1 MDTMGKFTKVL
12 KALNA
17 KGEREL
23 FMTLREAIKD
33 LAANVAEA
41 HDSDIADIKRRAGI
55 VEFVPGPEFGGN
67 GGQTDPE
74 GVPMW
79 QRLQSIAKGAQ
90 GVGRIDQHQI
100 EESFRAAEILK
111 GYDR

>member
-1 MDTMGKFTKVL
+1 MDT
-12 KALNA
+12 
-17 KGEREL
+17 EIE
-23 FMTLREAIKD
+23 
-33 LAANVAEA
+33 
-41 HDSDIADIKRRAGI
+41 DIKRRAGI
-55 VEFVPGPEFGGN
+55 VEFAPSPEFVG
-67 GGQTDPE
+67 GGQSDPE

-100 EESFRAAEILK
+100 EEIFRAAEILK